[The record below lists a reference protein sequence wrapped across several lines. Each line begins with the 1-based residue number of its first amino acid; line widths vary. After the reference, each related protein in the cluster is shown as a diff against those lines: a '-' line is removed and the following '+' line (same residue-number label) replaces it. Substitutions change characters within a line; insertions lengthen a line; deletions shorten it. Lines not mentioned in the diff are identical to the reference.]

1 MNVIEIAKS
10 ITDEIVNFDNNKKLN
25 WKEVYEKEFDS
36 LKNLTDKE
44 KDLIL
49 IQVVKDITRRGY
61 SIEDNQFKLT
71 RF

>member
-44 KDLIL
+44 
-49 IQVVKDITRRGY
+49 
-61 SIEDNQFKLT
+61 N
-71 RF
+71 